1 MTAGYCTR
9 EQLGLFILDL
19 PSGKS
24 VNETT
29 FWSARVQLP
38 ANKTTPTAALSS
50 ALGSLWN
57 NPAGN
62 PTPPSSP
69 FDSPFRRRAAASS
82 DHAGVTQVNANHIL
96 SYSEPIH
103 YPVPKTGFYCVGKKY
118 FASQFWV
125 AVKPVSQPR
134 FP

>member
-9 EQLGLFILDL
+9 EQLGLFIIDL

-38 ANKTTPTAALSS
+38 ANKTAPIVALSS

-69 FDSPFRRRAAASS
+69 FDSPFRRRAAASF

-103 YPVPKTGFYCVGKKY
+103 YPVPKTGFYCVGK
-118 FASQFWV
+118 
-125 AVKPVSQPR
+125 
-134 FP
+134 